1 MLGNVR
7 INLENCTFWMMG
19 NDGIKNCLRKLEKT
33 RKEYSGCWEMSRF
46 GQKK

>member
-7 INLENCTFWMMG
+7 INLENCTFWMME

-33 RKEYSGCWEMSRF
+33 RKLHPLDV
-46 GQKK
+46 KKC